1 MIETTDIFYIVLAFC
16 VLWVTAFVCWFIYQI
31 TSVLKSV
38 NDLMRE
44 LKWQVEKV
52 EQALQGIK
60 SKFELGSGHLSKL
73 VNHVKSAADS
83 LKDKN

>member
-1 MIETTDIFYIVLAFC
+1 MIETSDIFYIVFAFC

-52 EQALQGIK
+52 EQALNGIK
-60 SKFELGSGHLSKL
+60 TKFESGSGHLSKL
-73 VNHVKSAADS
+73 ASHMKSAVDS
-83 LKDKN
+83 IKDKK